1 MEIRK
6 TEEIIKL
13 VILGARGYGKTILD
27 IGILPI
33 SLILLILFLLLGI
46 MNFERN
52 GSIN

>member
-27 IGILPI
+27 IGNQ
-33 SLILLILFLLLGI
+33 LGYSCVVLDD
-46 MNFERN
+46 N
-52 GSIN
+52 S